1 MTRDCVA
8 TPMAGPPRDRCTRE
22 LPPKVE
28 AQLELLVTMKA
39 NKVRKFA
46 ARQLGE
52 TKVTNASPERTQ
64 QA

>member
-1 MTRDCVA
+1 
-8 TPMAGPPRDRCTRE
+8 MAGPPRDRCTRE

-64 QA
+64 LA